1 MMHMTHSVNYASG
14 NIMKVI
20 FLDID
25 GVLNNALEADEHM
38 DVLLNGEY
46 QGIYSPRCV
55 DRLNDLI
62 KRTDARIVLT
72 SVWRCGLS
80 IDEINTVLNDMGVNG
95 ECIAKTDMLD
105 HQYSWAFRGNEILKW
120 IQDNEEL
127 LGKRYDFRSYVILDD
142 DTDMLLWQRHNYVNC
157 DPEIGLTDRVVAK
170 AVAILNNAICSDA
183 GQEF

>member
-1 MMHMTHSVNYASG
+1 M
-14 NIMKVI
+14 
-20 FLDID
+20 
-25 GVLNNALEADEHM
+25 
-38 DVLLNGEY
+38 
-46 QGIYSPRCV
+46 
-55 DRLNDLI
+55 
-62 KRTDARIVLT
+62 
-72 SVWRCGLS
+72 
-80 IDEINTVLNDMGVNG
+80 LNDMGVNG
-95 ECIAKTDMLD
+95 ECIGKTDMLD